1 MATYPKSDHCDGERF
16 FNPGANARPLR
27 DVIKWMRTRQRTP
40 WPRRLPLAPHPAP
53 PATVDRR
60 AAREAARRR
69 RARRDTTIATVSTI
83 VVVGALVTAIVTSKG
98 WHNVRDT
105 FFDWQAFKDA
115 FPDVLD
121 GFWLDVR
128 IFLIVEVAVLALG
141 LVVALARSSRAPA
154 FFPFRMLAA
163 GYTDVFRGLPVIL
176 VVYLI
181 GFGVPALELSGVP
194 SDPVV
199 LGGFALALCYA
210 AYVAE
215 VYRAGIESIHPSQ
228 TAAALSL
235 GLTPTQ
241 STRFVVLPQAIR
253 RVIPPLLNDFIALQ
267 KDVALVSILGPL
279 EAFRVAQIEA
289 SSTFN
294 YTPLL
299 AAAVLYLAVTIP
311 MARIVDRLA
320 ARDRLL
326 RSAGAP
332 V

>member
-1 MATYPKSDHCDGERF
+1 V
-16 FNPGANARPLR
+16 L
-27 DVIKWMRTRQRTP
+27 
-40 WPRRLPLAPHPAP
+40 
-53 PATVDRR
+53 
-60 AAREAARRR
+60 
-69 RARRDTTIATVSTI
+69 
-83 VVVGALVTAIVTSKG
+83 GALATLILTSKG
-98 WHNVRDT
+98 WPTVKET
-105 FFDWQAFKDA
+105 FFDWQAFKDS

-121 GFWLDVR
+121 GFWLDIK
-128 IFLIVEVAVLALG
+128 IFVTVEIAVLALG
-141 LVVALARSSRAPA
+141 LVVALVRASRAPA
-154 FFPFRMLAA
+154 FFPLRLLAA
-163 GYTDVFRGLPVIL
+163 SYTDIFRGLPVIL

-181 GFGVPALELSGVP
+181 GFGVPALELSAVP

-199 LGGFALALCYA
+199 LGGIALGLCYG

-215 VYRAGIESIHPSQ
+215 VYRAGIESVHPSQ

-235 GLTPTQ
+235 GLTRVQ

-279 EAFRVAQIEA
+279 EAFRVAQITA

-311 MARIVDRLA
+311 MARIVDRA
-320 ARDRLL
+320 TARDRLL

>member
-1 MATYPKSDHCDGERF
+1 VL
-16 FNPGANARPLR
+16 GAF
-27 DVIKWMRTRQRTP
+27 
-40 WPRRLPLAPHPAP
+40 
-53 PATVDRR
+53 
-60 AAREAARRR
+60 AAL
-69 RARRDTTIATVSTI
+69 I
-83 VVVGALVTAIVTSKG
+83 LTSKG
-98 WHNVRDT
+98 WDNVRET

-121 GFWLDVR
+121 GFWLDVK
-128 IFLIVEVAVLALG
+128 IFVIVEIAVLVLG
-141 LVVALARSSRAPA
+141 LVVALARSTRAPA
-154 FFPFRMLAA
+154 FFPFRLLAA
-163 GYTDVFRGLPVIL
+163 SYTDIFRGLPVIL

-181 GFGVPALELSGVP
+181 GFGIPALELSGVP

-199 LGGFALALCYA
+199 LGGIALALCYA

-235 GLTPTQ
+235 GLTAVQ

-279 EAFRVAQIEA
+279 EAFRVAQISA

-311 MARIVDRLA
+311 MARIVDRVA